1 MAKFSG
7 SRADFGIGKE
17 TTRGTSVAAGYWV
30 RNATYS
36 VDDKVNL
43 AVEEVNRNLIED
55 SIDAQ
60 VVGTY
65 AEGEVSGPMRDRLLG
80 LLLLSAFGTDTPATH
95 SGESIVYDHVLTV
108 AQSNQHQ
115 SLTYWL
121 KNPNQTKKF
130 VLGMLNSLEL
140 NVELGKHAMFNAK
153 FRAKA
158 GATDTASPSYVSENI
173 FLPNH
178 GAVRF
183 ASSYSGLGAA
193 PDINLR
199 SCKLTINKGL
209 VEDRILGQTAVNDF
223 NNTLFSVEGEITL
236 TYDDDTYIDFLNAGT
251 TRAMRLALTNAG
263 ITLGVGTNPSLTVNL
278 AKCIFKEISRKNDRG
293 DLVLQTLAFKGLY
306 SETDSLLANA
316 TLVNLVAS
324 Y

>member
-17 TTRGTSVAAGYWV
+17 TTRGTAVAAGYWV
-30 RNATYS
+30 RNTSYS
-36 VDDKVNL
+36 VDEKVNL

-60 VVGTY
+60 VVGDY
-65 AEGEVSGPMRDRLLG
+65 VEGEVAGPIRDRHLG
-80 LLLLSAFGTDTPATH
+80 LFLLSLFGTDTPATH
-95 SGESIVYDHVLTV
+95 SGESIVYDHVYTV

-115 SLTYWL
+115 SLTFWL

-130 VLGMLNSLEL
+130 ALGMINSMEL
-140 NVELGKHAMFNAK
+140 NVELGKHAMFNTK
-153 FRAKA
+153 FRAKK
-158 GATDTASPSYVSENI
+158 GATDTASPSYVAENI

-183 ASSYSGLGAA
+183 ASAYSGLDAA
-193 PDINLR
+193 SDITLR
-199 SCKLTINKGL
+199 SCKVTINKGL
-209 VEDRILGQTAVNDF
+209 VENRVLGSTAANDF

-236 TYDDDTYIDFLNAGT
+236 TYDDDTYIDFLLAGT
-251 TRAMRLALTNAG
+251 TRAMRLALTNSG
-263 ITLGVGTNPSLTVNL
+263 VTLGVGTNPSLTLNF
-278 AKCIFKEISRKNDRG
+278 AKCIFKEVSRKNDRG
-293 DLVLQTLAFKGLY
+293 DLVVQTLAFKALY
-306 SETDSLLANA
+306 SESDSLLANA